1 MKIVTG
7 RPKNHDEYGD
17 LAGNSV
23 MVFVTSLIYHI
34 PSAGGG
40 YAA

>member
-7 RPKNHDEYGD
+7 RPKNHDEYGH

-23 MVFVTSLIYHI
+23 MLFVTSLIYHI
-34 PSAGGG
+34 HIAGGG
-40 YAA
+40 NAA